1 MFSLMVR
8 DQQLNTRITPEAYK
22 ALLAKCSDQ
31 GCSTYAYLR
40 QLVHKDVE
48 VPEDTPAENN
58 LGAPALGQTELK
70 EENESDEGRIV
81 ITG

>member
-1 MFSLMVR
+1 MVR
-8 DQQLNTRITPEAYK
+8 DQQLNTRITPKAYK

-40 QLVHKDVE
+40 QLVHGDVG
-48 VPEDTPAENN
+48 VPEDPKENGLGSPAT
-58 LGAPALGQTELK
+58 GQTELK
-70 EENESDEGRIV
+70 EENGVDEDRII

>member
-1 MFSLMVR
+1 MVR

-22 ALLAKCSDQ
+22 ALLAKCSEA

-40 QLVHKDVE
+40 QLVHGDVG
-48 VPEDTPAENN
+48 VPEDPQENS
-58 LGAPALGQTELK
+58 LGAPALGQVELK
-70 EENESDEGRIV
+70 EENEHDEGRIV